1 MQQNRNQ
8 IFEIYLDDFSS
19 FKKAKE
25 LKNPNFIATDEVIN
39 ESLQQTKSRF
49 VKEIPNIILNEE
61 EKQFV
66 INKIKSIYS
75 IYQEEGDVILG
86 DYEHDYDWY
95 KNFLESDDC
104 QTYHWDRYKNHL
116 TVAKH
121 FPKEVIKVLEEKT
134 LFSLMSYLG
143 NPKDDSAFS
152 VRGLVVGDVQSGK
165 TSNYLGL
172 VTKAAD
178 AGYKVIFILTGTIES
193 LRKQT
198 QQRVEEGFIGWDSFN
213 GVAVGVGRGDP
224 TPKAFT
230 SRGKDFVGTDNQ
242 NTTYKLSN
250 YSTEPM
256 IFVLKKNVS
265 VLKKVYSSLRNI
277 NTTASQT
284 KINYPALVIDDEAD
298 NASINT
304 NKPDND
310 PTKINK
316 YIRSLLSLF
325 TRSSYVGFTA
335 TPFANVFISYDK
347 EDEMLKDDLF
357 PRDFIYA
364 LKSPSNYCGP
374 KKYFVDKNDNIQFIE
389 DSDENVF
396 PMKHKKEWDGDK
408 LFDSLYEALRTFLLA
423 NAIRDIRDV
432 EKNTHRSMLI
442 NMSRFTKVQSVI
454 MDIVQSYVDEV
465 KRNVKQTHKFPKAY
479 ALTNPIIKDL
489 KKTFDKQFSSFQY
502 SLDGVTWDEVFAQL
516 YDAISKI
523 KIVVVNSGKNSSK
536 LNYYDNKDG
545 LRVIAVGGLALS
557 RGLTLEGLMTS
568 YFYRNTST
576 FDVLMQMGRW
586 FGYREG
592 YDDLCRIWLTKTSYS
607 YYKYIYKST
616 EALTN
621 DIRTMGLEKRKPED
635 FGIRVMND
643 SIDLG
648 ITAANKM
655 RNTMHKVIRKSFFGS
670 LFETPYISRN
680 LDDVENNIDST
691 LAFLNKISKGQRD
704 SKVNQHPYFRN
715 IKYDDVKELVDSLII
730 PTENDTYFDKKQIQS
745 FMKKNQDDIQL
756 FDVLVIGGS
765 QKINGEDIQDIW
777 VKLLVQE
784 NKSSGSI
791 SKRTLDIVKNL
802 YPAEAKLF
810 ESIAKYSL
818 SNGTIHDCFCNKFSF
833 IDISKLQDIGL
844 MKSSDTIEQT
854 ITIDGNNPVPFCR
867 IEGNTIFIIK
877 NTSNTI
883 EKISYKCHLLTNEG
897 VELKSAL
904 GISIDK
910 NDYLD
915 YCRQIKQAK
924 NQKNLMCS
932 AHKIN
937 YFSSGQVNYEIND
950 IL

>member
-213 GVAVGVGRGDP
+213 DVAVGVGRGDP

-298 NASINT
+298 N
-304 NKPDND
+304 
-310 PTKINK
+310 
-316 YIRSLLSLF
+316 R
-325 TRSSYVGFTA
+325 
-335 TPFANVFISYDK
+335 
-347 EDEMLKDDLF
+347 
-357 PRDFIYA
+357 
-364 LKSPSNYCGP
+364 
-374 KKYFVDKNDNIQFIE
+374 
-389 DSDENVF
+389 
-396 PMKHKKEWDGDK
+396 
-408 LFDSLYEALRTFLLA
+408 
-423 NAIRDIRDV
+423 
-432 EKNTHRSMLI
+432 
-442 NMSRFTKVQSVI
+442 
-454 MDIVQSYVDEV
+454 
-465 KRNVKQTHKFPKAY
+465 
-479 ALTNPIIKDL
+479 
-489 KKTFDKQFSSFQY
+489 
-502 SLDGVTWDEVFAQL
+502 
-516 YDAISKI
+516 
-523 KIVVVNSGKNSSK
+523 
-536 LNYYDNKDG
+536 
-545 LRVIAVGGLALS
+545 
-557 RGLTLEGLMTS
+557 
-568 YFYRNTST
+568 
-576 FDVLMQMGRW
+576 
-586 FGYREG
+586 
-592 YDDLCRIWLTKTSYS
+592 
-607 YYKYIYKST
+607 
-616 EALTN
+616 
-621 DIRTMGLEKRKPED
+621 
-635 FGIRVMND
+635 
-643 SIDLG
+643 
-648 ITAANKM
+648 
-655 RNTMHKVIRKSFFGS
+655 
-670 LFETPYISRN
+670 
-680 LDDVENNIDST
+680 
-691 LAFLNKISKGQRD
+691 
-704 SKVNQHPYFRN
+704 
-715 IKYDDVKELVDSLII
+715 
-730 PTENDTYFDKKQIQS
+730 
-745 FMKKNQDDIQL
+745 
-756 FDVLVIGGS
+756 
-765 QKINGEDIQDIW
+765 
-777 VKLLVQE
+777 
-784 NKSSGSI
+784 
-791 SKRTLDIVKNL
+791 
-802 YPAEAKLF
+802 
-810 ESIAKYSL
+810 
-818 SNGTIHDCFCNKFSF
+818 
-833 IDISKLQDIGL
+833 
-844 MKSSDTIEQT
+844 
-854 ITIDGNNPVPFCR
+854 
-867 IEGNTIFIIK
+867 
-877 NTSNTI
+877 
-883 EKISYKCHLLTNEG
+883 
-897 VELKSAL
+897 
-904 GISIDK
+904 
-910 NDYLD
+910 
-915 YCRQIKQAK
+915 
-924 NQKNLMCS
+924 
-932 AHKIN
+932 
-937 YFSSGQVNYEIND
+937 
-950 IL
+950 

>member
-374 KKYFVDKNDNIQFIE
+374 KKYFVDKND
-389 DSDENVF
+389 
-396 PMKHKKEWDGDK
+396 
-408 LFDSLYEALRTFLLA
+408 
-423 NAIRDIRDV
+423 
-432 EKNTHRSMLI
+432 
-442 NMSRFTKVQSVI
+442 
-454 MDIVQSYVDEV
+454 
-465 KRNVKQTHKFPKAY
+465 
-479 ALTNPIIKDL
+479 
-489 KKTFDKQFSSFQY
+489 
-502 SLDGVTWDEVFAQL
+502 
-516 YDAISKI
+516 
-523 KIVVVNSGKNSSK
+523 
-536 LNYYDNKDG
+536 
-545 LRVIAVGGLALS
+545 
-557 RGLTLEGLMTS
+557 
-568 YFYRNTST
+568 
-576 FDVLMQMGRW
+576 
-586 FGYREG
+586 
-592 YDDLCRIWLTKTSYS
+592 
-607 YYKYIYKST
+607 
-616 EALTN
+616 
-621 DIRTMGLEKRKPED
+621 
-635 FGIRVMND
+635 
-643 SIDLG
+643 
-648 ITAANKM
+648 
-655 RNTMHKVIRKSFFGS
+655 
-670 LFETPYISRN
+670 
-680 LDDVENNIDST
+680 
-691 LAFLNKISKGQRD
+691 
-704 SKVNQHPYFRN
+704 
-715 IKYDDVKELVDSLII
+715 
-730 PTENDTYFDKKQIQS
+730 
-745 FMKKNQDDIQL
+745 
-756 FDVLVIGGS
+756 
-765 QKINGEDIQDIW
+765 
-777 VKLLVQE
+777 
-784 NKSSGSI
+784 
-791 SKRTLDIVKNL
+791 
-802 YPAEAKLF
+802 
-810 ESIAKYSL
+810 
-818 SNGTIHDCFCNKFSF
+818 
-833 IDISKLQDIGL
+833 
-844 MKSSDTIEQT
+844 
-854 ITIDGNNPVPFCR
+854 
-867 IEGNTIFIIK
+867 
-877 NTSNTI
+877 
-883 EKISYKCHLLTNEG
+883 
-897 VELKSAL
+897 
-904 GISIDK
+904 
-910 NDYLD
+910 YLD

>member
-95 KNFLESDDC
+95 KNFLESNDC

-389 DSDENVF
+389 DFDENVF
-396 PMKHKKEWDGDK
+396 PMKHKKEWDGEK
-408 LFDSLYEALRTFLLA
+408 LFDSLYEAIRTFLLA
-423 NAIRDIRDV
+423 NAIRDIKDV
-432 EKNTHRSMLI
+432 EKNTHRSMLV
-442 NMSRFTKVQSVI
+442 NMSRFTKVQFVI
-454 MDIVQSYVDEV
+454 MNIVQSYVDEV
-465 KRNVKQTHKFPKAY
+465 KRNVKQTHKLSSAY

-502 SLDGVTWDEVFAQL
+502 SLDGVTWNEVFSQL

-536 LNYYDNKDG
+536 LNYDDNKDG

-586 FGYREG
+586 FGYREV
-592 YDDLCRIWLTKTSYS
+592 YDDLCRIWLTKTSYG

-616 EALTN
+616 EALKS

-655 RNTMHKVIRKSFFGS
+655 RNTMHKVIRKSFYGS

-680 LDDVENNIDST
+680 LDEVENNINST
-691 LAFLNKISKGQRD
+691 LAFLNKINICQRD

-745 FMKKNQDDIQL
+745 FMNKNQDDIQL
-756 FDVLVIGGS
+756 FDVLVIGGN
-765 QKINGEDIQDIW
+765 QKINGEKNPYRF
-777 VKLLVQE
+777 VC
-784 NKSSGSI
+784 NS
-791 SKRTLDIVKNL
+791 LDIDIPLVGRSFDVRENTIRMSKNRL
-802 YPAEAKLF
+802 RL
-810 ESIAKYSL
+810 
-818 SNGTIHDCFCNKFSF
+818 G
-833 IDISKLQDIGL
+833 G
-844 MKSSDTIEQT
+844 SSDTSYGLDENQIPATHTKAQ
-854 ITIDGNNPVPFCR
+854 DYL
-867 IEGNTIFIIK
+867 IEGRNPLLILYFVRPSLPEELEEDDFTSDKDTKEDIK
-877 NTSNTI
+877 D
-883 EKISYKCHLLTNEG
+883 KVKLDL
-897 VELKSAL
+897 ELQTRKYRYLVGYGL
-904 GISIDK
+904 GFP
-910 NDYLD
+910 
-915 YCRQIKQAK
+915 RKQGA
-924 NQKNLMCS
+924 
-932 AHKIN
+932 
-937 YFSSGQVNYEIND
+937 SSETTMYTVNITVNYYDKDHENESEEE
-950 IL
+950 